1 MKVAVMGYGTVGSG
15 VVEVLEAHSNTIPKK
30 IGGESLEVSH
40 ILDLRD
46 FPGDPHEALFTKDF
60 NDILNDPEVKIVAE
74 TMGGVNPAF
83 DFTMKLLKAGKSVV
97 TSNKELVAQ
106 KGLELLQAAEES
118 GSNYL
123 FEASVGGGI
132 PIIRPLTQC
141 LAANNIEGVAGI
153 LNGTTNFILTMMIEK
168 DMSFDEAL
176 KIAQEKGYA
185 EKDPTA
191 DVEGHDAC
199 RKVCILA
206 SLAFGKHV
214 YPSQVET
221 EGITNITLED
231 VSYINSA
238 NGVIKLLGQ
247 IKYIDENRIA
257 AFVSPAVVYNGSQ
270 LASVKDVFNA
280 ILVRG
285 DAVGDVC
292 FYGPGAG
299 KLPTASAVVAD
310 IIDCAKHTERKKI
323 FGWGAG
329 DEDYVVDY
337 KSTIKMPFYVRA
349 KASCND
355 ITGRFADVKFL
366 SRQGQPSDEVA
377 FITDIMTENDLA
389 DKLKDINVINTIK
402 VTNY

>member
-15 VVEVLEAHSNTIPKK
+15 VAEVIDTHKDVISKRS
-30 IGGESLEVSH
+30 GGIELEVDK

-46 FPGDPHEALFTKDF
+46 FPGDKHEGELTKDF
-60 NDILNDPEVKIVAE
+60 NEILNDPEIMVVAE
-74 TMGGVNPAF
+74 TMGGINPAY

-106 KGLELLQAAEES
+106 KGLELLETAKEY
-118 GSNYL
+118 GTNYL

-132 PIIRPLTQC
+132 PIIRPMSQC
-141 LAANNIEGVAGI
+141 LAANHIEGIAGI
-153 LNGTTNFILTMMIEK
+153 LNGTTNFILTKMIED
-168 DMSFDEAL
+168 DMSFDDAL
-176 KIAQEKGYA
+176 KLAQENGYA

-191 DVEGHDAC
+191 DIEGHDAC

-221 EGITNITLED
+221 EGISNITLED
-231 VSYINSA
+231 VSYIHSA

-247 IKYIDENRIA
+247 IKYIDENNIA

-270 LASVKDVFNA
+270 LASVRDVFNA

-292 FYGPGAG
+292 FYGRGAG

-310 IIDCAKHTERKKI
+310 MVDCAKHVDRRKV
-323 FGWGAG
+323 FGWGPG
-329 DEDYVVDY
+329 EEDYVVDY
-337 KSTIKMPFYVRA
+337 KTQLEMPFYVRA
-349 KASCND
+349 KLSESEVLSM
-355 ITGRFADVKFL
+355 FSDVKFL
-366 SRQGQPSDEVA
+366 SRKGQPSDEVA
-377 FITDIMTENDLA
+377 FITDSMTQE
-389 DKLKDINVINTIK
+389 KLYKTLGDSKVLNVIK

>member
-15 VVEVLEAHSNTIPKK
+15 VVEVIEAHSNTIPKK
-30 IGGESLEVSH
+30 IGGGSLEVSH

-46 FPGDPHEALFTKDF
+46 FPGDSHEELFTKDF

-118 GSNYL
+118 GANYL

-141 LAANNIEGVAGI
+141 LAANNIEGIAGI

-280 ILVRG
+280 VLVRG

>member
-1 MKVAVMGYGTVGSG
+1 MKIAVMGYGTVGSG
-15 VVEVLEAHSNTIPKK
+15 VVEVIEAHSNTIPKK

-247 IKYIDENRIA
+247 IKYIDDNRIA

-349 KASCND
+349 KAGCND

-389 DKLKDINVINTIK
+389 DKLKDIHVINTIK

>member
-1 MKVAVMGYGTVGSG
+1 MKVAIMGYGTVGSG
-15 VVEVLEAHSNTIPKK
+15 VAEVIDTHREVITKHT
-30 IGGESLEVSH
+30 GGETLEIAK

-46 FPGDPHEALFTKDF
+46 FPGDVHEKAFTKDF
-60 NDILNDPEVKIVAE
+60 NDILNDPEIKVVAE

-83 DFTMKLLKAGKSVV
+83 DFTMKLLKSGKSVV

-106 KGLELLQAAEES
+106 KGLELLEAAQES
-118 GSNYL
+118 GTNYL

-132 PIIRPLTQC
+132 PIIRPMSQC
-141 LAANNIEGVAGI
+141 LAANNIEGIAGI
-153 LNGTTNFILTMMIEK
+153 LNGTTNFILTRMIED
-168 DMSFDEAL
+168 DMSFDDAL
-176 KIAQEKGYA
+176 KLAQENGYA

-191 DVEGHDAC
+191 DIEGHDAC

-214 YPSQVET
+214 YPNQVET
-221 EGITNITLED
+221 EGISNITLED
-231 VSYINSA
+231 VSYIHSA

-247 IKYIDENRIA
+247 IKYIDENNIA

-270 LASVKDVFNA
+270 LASVRDVFNA

-292 FYGPGAG
+292 FYGRGAG

-310 IIDCAKHTERKKI
+310 MVDCAKHVDRRKI
-323 FGWGAG
+323 FGWGPG
-329 DEDYVVDY
+329 EEDYVVDY
-337 KSTIKMPFYVRA
+337 KTQLEMPFYVRA
-349 KASCND
+349 KLSENEVMSM
-355 ITGRFADVKFL
+355 FNDVKFL
-366 SRQGQPSDEVA
+366 SRKGQPSDEVA
-377 FITDIMTENDLA
+377 FITDAMTQK
-389 DKLKDINVINTIK
+389 KLYEILGDAKVLNVIK